1 MSPLDLHVLGTPP
14 AFVLSQDQTLPF
26 NPSTSLDVSLFGIF
40 ASLSLM
46 FARFFSVSFSR
57 FASLHSRAFAWAS
70 LDRISNEKAFVKH
83 FLALFSEKYKAD
95 QRFRTMRRLALQMFG
110 FWTFPQTVFRRS
122 FGFYRRSVLRF
133 VDLVNQFLEESLTR
147 RESSPVPTELC
158 PF

>member
-1 MSPLDLHVLGTPP
+1 M
-14 AFVLSQDQTLPF
+14 AFLSIMFKKKSDE
-26 NPSTSLDVSLFGIF
+26 NRSTFFHLFSL
-40 ASLSLM
+40 
-46 FARFFSVSFSR
+46 
-57 FASLHSRAFAWAS
+57 
-70 LDRISNEKAFVKH
+70 

-110 FWTFPQTVFRRS
+110 FWTFPQTVFRIS